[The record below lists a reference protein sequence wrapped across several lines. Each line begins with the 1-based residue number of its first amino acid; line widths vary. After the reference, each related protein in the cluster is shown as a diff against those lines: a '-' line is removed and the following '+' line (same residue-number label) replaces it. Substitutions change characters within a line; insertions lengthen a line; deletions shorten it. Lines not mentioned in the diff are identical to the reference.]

1 MTFRRGLL
9 PLLAV
14 PIVLVAGCTSAEPA
28 RAQIG
33 TVARAPVSEVVE
45 APATVVARAAATMTA
60 PVAGTVAAIYVQDG
74 DTVKKGQIL
83 ARISSPQA
91 REHLAEAK
99 KADRKA
105 ARPISMAGV
114 PGGSGPPSGLGS
126 AAVSPPS
133 LNLTSTSLDSQVAQ
147 GFARARKATKAI
159 DDPAIRAALL
169 SAIDEAQARQRDQRR
184 ALDQV
189 VANLNRSLNRSLN
202 QVLSQVTGRLTT
214 QLTGQLR
221 SGLSGLTA
229 SMSSLQEAS
238 RSQTR
243 AAVLAARRTVDA
255 LVVRAPFGG
264 VVTLGGPSSGGAAG
278 LGGLGALGGAGG
290 LGGLGDL
297 GALSSRLT
305 APGSGRSSGVI
316 AAGVPVAA
324 GDAIVT
330 VTDVSTLTLSAD
342 VDETDVLL
350 VKKGTPAQAEFDAVT
365 GASYTA
371 TVVGVGISPKQGAT
385 GGVSYPVRLE
395 LGEGAYDGGGAA
407 PAPKPGMSAVV
418 RLTVRQSPDA
428 VAVPASAVVTSGR
441 DAIVWAVRD
450 GRAERRV
457 IRLGAQGDAV
467 VEILAGVS
475 PGERVVVRAADTIRP
490 GQPLP

>member
-14 PIVLVAGCTSAEPA
+14 PILLVAGCTSAEPA

-60 PVAGTVAAIYVQDG
+60 PVSGTVAAIYVQDG

-114 PGGSGPPSGLGS
+114 PGGSGLPSGPGA
-126 AAVSPPS
+126 AAVSLPS
-133 LNLTSTSLDSQVAQ
+133 LNLTATSLDSQVAQ
-147 GFARARKATKAI
+147 GFARARKAAKAI

-189 VANLNRSLNRSLN
+189 VASLNRSLN
-202 QVLSQVTGRLTT
+202 QALSQVTGRLTT

-255 LVVRAPFGG
+255 LVVRAPFAG
-264 VVTLGGPSSGGAAG
+264 VVTLGGPSSGGASG
-278 LGGLGALGGAGG
+278 LGGLGALGGAGS

-297 GALSSRLT
+297 GALSGRLT

-365 GASYTA
+365 GASYPA

-457 IRLGAQGDAV
+457 VRLGAQGDAV